1 MGVAL
6 ERNGA
11 AGNDMPLFT
20 KNETPNRKSIWTAY
34 YWMISLRKLSI

>member
-20 KNETPNRKSIWTAY
+20 NEQDPQPQKRMDSILLDDIAA
-34 YWMISLRKLSI
+34 